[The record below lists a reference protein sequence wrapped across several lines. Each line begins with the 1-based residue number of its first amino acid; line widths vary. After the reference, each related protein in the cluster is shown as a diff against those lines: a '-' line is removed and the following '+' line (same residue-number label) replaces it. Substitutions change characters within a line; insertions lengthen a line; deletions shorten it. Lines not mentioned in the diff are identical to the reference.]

1 LADERIRE
9 LLQLAGVPPSDKKAA
24 AWLSSAIK
32 GLRRDD
38 KSHVKRPLPADHNAL
53 LIEIKKSA
61 KTLIQ
66 RLERLRQYPVSQHS
80 FWRCKAFG
88 PVYNDRVE
96 IREVLSTL
104 ETIVLAADMAKD
116 RRRGRRRETRKQQ
129 VVDLAF
135 AFFVRFS
142 PYQVSG
148 TPTGRFAKFAR
159 SFYSAAIGVDP
170 DEHSGL
176 DRQIRQAQTRL
187 AIELARPRRKSH
199 EKSTDSS

>member
-1 LADERIRE
+1 LADDGIEE
-9 LLQLAGVPPSDKKAA
+9 LLRMAGVSPSNKKAT

-32 GLRRDD
+32 GVWRND
-38 KSHVKRPLPADHNAL
+38 KAAEKPLPADHNAL
-53 LIEIKKSA
+53 LTDIEKSA
-61 KTLIQ
+61 KELIK
-66 RLERLRQYPVSQHS
+66 RLERLRRNPFSRHT

-96 IREVLSTL
+96 VREVLSTL
-104 ETIVLAADMAKD
+104 ETIVLAADMARD
-116 RRRGRRRETRKQQ
+116 RRRGRRRKTREQQ

-159 SFYSAAIGVDP
+159 SFYSAAIRVDP
-170 DEHSGL
+170 DKHRL

-187 AIELARPRRKSH
+187 AIESERARRKSH